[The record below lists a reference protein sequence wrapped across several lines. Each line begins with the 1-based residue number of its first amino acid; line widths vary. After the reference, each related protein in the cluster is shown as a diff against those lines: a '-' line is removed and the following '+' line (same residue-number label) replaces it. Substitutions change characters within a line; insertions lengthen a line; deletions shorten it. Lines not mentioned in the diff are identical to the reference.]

1 MRNAASSS
9 HGDRVALGGRA
20 VAILSL
26 PLQIIYPRLIQ
37 LSDHPG
43 KKRGDNAP
51 TDVAK
56 KTLSFKPE
64 ERSLKVALSGLEIAS
79 PPRLREK
86 L

>member
-9 HGDRVALGGRA
+9 QDRVALGGRA

-26 PLQIIYPRLIQ
+26 PLQIVYPRLMQ

-51 TDVAK
+51 TDVARK
-56 KTLSFKPE
+56 NAVL
-64 ERSLKVALSGLEIAS
+64 
-79 PPRLREK
+79 
-86 L
+86 